1 MLQIGRFNLLTID
14 TLDQNGAHF
23 KTLQGQ
29 VLLPAEEI
37 PPGTGVGA
45 SMNVFIYQGGSGTL
59 RATLRTPLGQ
69 INEFALLKVLQIS
82 KVGAFL
88 DWGLDK
94 DLLVPFSEQTE
105 RMQLGHRY
113 LVRIGLDHRGR
124 IVGTA
129 RIDRCLKTDSTDLK
143 VGDEVDLRIWKHTE
157 LGAKVIVNDLYGG
170 LLYRDE
176 LTGVMQR
183 GRRLTGFI
191 KRIRED
197 GKIDVTLR
205 RTGVEVIK
213 DAQQIIMTSLYE
225 NEELPLTDDSP
236 PEIIRERLGM
246 SKKTFKRAVGGLY
259 KAGLIDLIETGIRQR
274 KSATESPDSP

>member
-1 MLQIGRFNLLTID
+1 MLQIGRINLLTID
-14 TLDQNGAHF
+14 TLDQNSAHF
-23 KTLQGQ
+23 KTLQGE

-37 PPGTGVGA
+37 PPGTEVGT
-45 SMNVFIYQGGSGTL
+45 SMNVFIYQGGNGTL

-69 INEFALLKVLQIS
+69 INEFALLKVVQTS

-105 RMQLGHRY
+105 QMQLGRRY

-129 RIDRCLKTDSTDLK
+129 RIDSCLKTDPTDLK
-143 VGDEVDLRIWKHTE
+143 VGDEVDLRIWQHTE
-157 LGAKVIVNDLYGG
+157 LGAKVIVNNLYGG

-176 LTGVMQR
+176 LTGGMQR
-183 GRRLTGFI
+183 GRRRTGFI

-205 RTGVEVIK
+205 RTGVEGIK

-225 NEELPLTDDSP
+225 NEQLPLTDDSP

-259 KAGLIDLIETGIRQR
+259 KAGLIDLVETGIRQR
-274 KSATESPDSP
+274 KSATESPDSH